1 MKPYFEI
8 ESIKELKEV
17 MSEMGSDH
25 VFRHIAFQD
34 IDLMAV
40 NLEGYSFADCIFM
53 SCNMTRDIENRMD
66 SRCTIFPGIELPFRM
81 FQNRLYDASSLYGNW
96 EDSEKWSFEKCYD
109 TEVYRHYKEEG
120 NPAPDIKEAFG
131 RSTHDFSMSDALVD
145 FLSGYDPKSV
155 VAVMG
160 GHSISRADDSYSKVA
175 KISKKLTEEGKL
187 MASGG
192 GPGAME
198 ATHLGAWMAGRSSDE
213 LEDAI
218 NMLKPFPTF
227 RDGGWLE
234 AAFEVMKKYPRG
246 NYESLG
252 IPTWFY
258 GHEPA
263 TPFATDIAKYFD
275 NSIREDGILTIAMG
289 GIIYT
294 PGAAGTMQEI
304 FQDGAQNHYETYGYA
319 SPMVFLGVD
328 YYTKEI
334 PVYPFLQQLMK
345 DGKYQHLILSITDDC
360 DQAADFLINWK

>member
-1 MKPYFEI
+1 MKPYYEI

-66 SRCTIFPGIELPFRM
+66 AKCTIFPGIDLPFRM
-81 FQNRLYDASSLYGNW
+81 FQNHLYDASSLYGNW
-96 EDSEKWSFEKCYD
+96 SDSDNWSFDKCYD
-109 TEVYRHYKEEG
+109 TEVYRHYKDEG
-120 NPAPDIKEAFG
+120 NPAPDIKEAFA
-131 RSTHDFSMSDALVD
+131 RSVHDFSMSDALGD
-145 FLSGYDPKSV
+145 FLEGYDPKSV

-160 GHSISRADDSYSKVA
+160 GHSISRADESYAKVA

-198 ATHLGAWMAGRSSDE
+198 ATHLGAWMAGRTSDE
-213 LEDAI
+213 LENAI
-218 NMLKPFPTF
+218 DMLKPFPTF

-234 AAFEVMKKYPRG
+234 AAFAVMKKYPRG
-246 NYESLG
+246 NFESLG

-263 TPFATDIAKYFD
+263 SPFASKIAKYFD
-275 NSIREDGILTIAMG
+275 NSIREDTLLAISKG

-294 PGAAGTMQEI
+294 PGSAGTMQEV
-304 FQDGAQNHYETYGYA
+304 FQDAAQNHYETWDHA
-319 SPMVFLGVD
+319 SPMVFLGESFFTQKV
-328 YYTKEI
+328 
-334 PVYPFLQQLMK
+334 PVYSLLAELSDRGVYK
-345 DGKYQHLILSITDDC
+345 NLILSITDDPKEVVENI
-360 DQAADFLINWK
+360 INW